1 MTTITEHT
9 NRRELCEIICAQQE
23 KLKHYQTKLKDLVR
37 GYKSL
42 QKEKEALEASF
53 KAISSQKK
61 TNVPEDTQKVENKF
75 GDTDKE
81 ESESSEKSQETQ
93 DAGHAEHSSIGCKD
107 SQQVEALSEAL
118 VTLTEEK
125 SRMEAAFQGD
135 RRRLLQEKEVAIKQ
149 LNEQEQA
156 ASANVKALEA
166 KLSELRM
173 KLREEQTQREHE
185 ESNHAAMLREL
196 QRLVA
201 QERRTREALEE
212 KLEAVTL
219 RAAQADRVKEYEA
232 KVQRLTLEL
241 TEVRRRLS
249 DAEAKA
255 DEPSPL
261 LLKVQQEL
269 VDLKVKHQQELECE
283 LERAAQAQAELKQQ
297 ASGSETRVASLEGH
311 LQELSQAVGTYDRL
325 RLQDRV
331 AIERLRERVS
341 QLARENATLA
351 CSAGLGIGTGVDYAE
366 GSEDSNLD
374 VATLLDRF
382 TKLRQTLKEA
392 NQRAENPV
400 NLMAYFRELAE
411 EEVLGLHAK
420 CHEEQ
425 EQLKDEFERYKAR
438 AQSVIKNGSSLKGQ
452 ESSREKEVLHR
463 QVKELQGQVK
473 SLRAHYEAEEQKNR
487 EKLTQLQPACGKSGG
502 SPALRFPKAGLQ
514 RHAAKF
520 KNAMTDA
527 TVAHRQEQ
535 CNLEST
541 WRTKMAELESLMQG
555 QRERTLALLEEK
567 DRELHVLRAA
577 TLAPNHA
584 LSAMRNA
591 GNRAERTAD
600 SGDSADPLLYEL
612 LAGQTSSKNGNT
624 KAERQLLFYVQELAR
639 KDVEVAQALRAKHDA
654 ESALRDLQRVSLT
667 RERRDA
673 QELEILKLRLR
684 QLEDSQHLGKGGSVN
699 LQYLK
704 NVVLQYLLCADSS
717 SRRHM
722 LNAIAA
728 GLHFTSAEMDL
739 VLQAAAA
746 WW

>member
-487 EKLTQLQPACGKSGG
+487 EKLTQLQ
-502 SPALRFPKAGLQ
+502 
-514 RHAAKF
+514 
-520 KNAMTDA
+520 NAMTDA